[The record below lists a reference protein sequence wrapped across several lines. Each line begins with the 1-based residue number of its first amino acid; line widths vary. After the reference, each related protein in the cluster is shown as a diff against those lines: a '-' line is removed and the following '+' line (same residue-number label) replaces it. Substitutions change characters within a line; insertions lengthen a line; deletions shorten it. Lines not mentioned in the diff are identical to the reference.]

1 MPSSKQSFLGNL
13 TLSPAAVKLLMN
25 VWPPFVGMRIHVVK
39 ISADWR
45 HVRIRMK
52 LGLLNRNFVG
62 THFGGALFAMVDP
75 FCMIPMMQ
83 VLGPDYLVW
92 DKAGRIDFV
101 APGRGTVYA
110 DIHLTDAQVE
120 EARARTADGDKFEPT
135 YVVEVVDS
143 KGTLVARVEK
153 TLYIRK
159 RREAQGAGAAG
170 RSPGARAK
178 GVQ

>member
-1 MPSSKQSFLGNL
+1 MSSSKQSFLGNL
-13 TLSPAAVKLLMN
+13 SLSPTALKRLMN
-25 VWPPFVGMRIHVVK
+25 VWPPFVGMRIHVVR

-52 LGLLNRNFVG
+52 LGMLNRNFVG

-83 VLGPDYLVW
+83 VLGRDYIVW

-101 APGRGTVYA
+101 SPGRGTVYA
-110 DIHLTDAQVE
+110 DIVLTDEQVA
-120 EARARTADGDKFEPT
+120 EAKAKTAGGDKYEPSFS
-135 YVVEVVDS
+135 VDIVDS
-143 KGTLVARVEK
+143 KGVLVARVEK

-159 RREAQGAGAAG
+159 RQDKAPSSKMRG
-170 RSPGARAK
+170 
-178 GVQ
+178 